1 MVKLSSFSTYLAPSN
16 SSIWQISVWFK
27 LCVRSSSIRFN
38 WNDWGNYSD
47 SENDLRRHMHS
58 YLHIGRLSHLR
69 KDCYNGRWR
78 IDDDNIMMTILWWWW
93 WYNTDDDDEK
103 VFMRD
108 GIARERR
115 HDSGISRHE
124 ILIVACGDPH
134 LSWWWWWWEGI
145 RIMMMRRRR
154 RFMMKVV
161 IKKIISRHEILIVA
175 WGHPHL
181 SWWWWW

>member
-1 MVKLSSFSTYLAPSN
+1 MNSN
-16 SSIWQISVWFK
+16 TNHQRNSMWFK

-134 LSWWWWWWEGI
+134 LWWWWWWWWVGI
-145 RIMMMRRRR
+145 RMMRRRR
-154 RFMMKVV
+154 RKRFMMKVV
-161 IKKIISRHEILIVA
+161 IKKIISRREILIVA